1 MSFVEKSFK
10 EPKSQKL
17 HVVNPRLAIGFITQ
31 LKGQKTLDIIEIE
44 SIRSGRKMI
53 EDGKARVVLNFEKES
68 ASAPLVLRAIYDEED
83 LKSKVLVGGLDEI
96 VGASNS
102 VLVGELLDRAGISK
116 LEREPVKLK
125 RDPLPK
131 KEESAGS
138 SVAGFLPYLIVIW
151 AFYGGFGLASES
163 VAAEKEKNTLETL
176 LIAPI
181 SRKQIAFG
189 KFLSLFTVSLMGCL
203 VSVAT
208 MLILGPRM
216 GGTTLFPSGFGLT
229 LPLLAA
235 ILGVVLPLC
244 AMFAGLLLAIS
255 AFSKNTRECQTYLT
269 FVSFIVLIPAVF
281 SQFIGFTDFARA
293 QWVAFVPVLNSATI
307 LRQALLGQIDSTMAL
322 ITVASSCL
330 LAAVAIYF
338 AMRMFLKES
347 ILTKS

>member
-17 HVVNPRLAIGFITQ
+17 HVVKSHLGAQYVTQ
-31 LKGQKTLDIIEIE
+31 WKGQKQLDIIEIE
-44 SIRSGRKMI
+44 SDTAGRKLI
-53 EDGKARVVLNFEKES
+53 EDGKARVVLSFEKES
-68 ASAPLVLRAIYDEED
+68 DSAPLVMRAVYDEED
-83 LKSKVLVGGLDEI
+83 LKSKVLVGELEGKVRIDI
-96 VGASNS
+96 SI
-102 VLVGELLDRAGISK
+102 LVGQLLDQAGIS
-116 LEREPVKLK
+116 EVQREPVRFK

-138 SVAGFLPYLIVIW
+138 AVAGFLPYLIVIW

-189 KFLSLFTVSLMGCL
+189 KFLSLLTVSLMGCL

-307 LRQALLGQIDSTMAL
+307 LRQALLGQIDGTMAL
-322 ITVASSCL
+322 ITVSLSCF
-330 LAAVAIYF
+330 LAAVSIYF

-347 ILTKS
+347 ILSKS